1 VKVLVLG
8 GYGAVG
14 TWIVATLRARGETVY
29 VAGRDAARADRVVD
43 LREPGFASVQRA
55 LRDVDVAINAA
66 GVEDPALV
74 AHIADHGVA
83 VVDITASTPYVAMLE
98 RLSLGAPVLVNV
110 GLAPGLTNLLAAAVH
125 AASAGPIDLVILVGA
140 GERHGAAGVDW
151 TLDLL
156 GRRFRDPGSGA
167 LVRNFTQSRTI
178 SLPGHGCRRA
188 YRADF
193 SDQHALS
200 RDLGVPVR
208 TYFGL
213 DSRLATATLAFLTW
227 LPGGSRVPRGLSF
240 PGTDRWLALARGIDG
255 TMRWASGRGQSRA
268 TASMAALAT
277 RAAVGLPSGVHHLH
291 HVLTLADVPGDQGI
305 CLRQSVT
312 EWHVDCGVLTQA
324 AAR

>member
-1 VKVLVLG
+1 MKVLVLG

-14 TWIVATLRARGETVY
+14 TQIVAMLRAHGETAY
-29 VAGRDAARADRVVD
+29 VAGRDAGRADRVLD
-43 LREPGFASVQRA
+43 LRAPGSASVRAA

-74 AHIADHGVA
+74 ALIANHGVA
-83 VVDITASTPYVAMLE
+83 LVDITASTPYIAMLE
-98 RLSLGAPVLVNV
+98 RRSLGAPVLVNV

-125 AASAGPIDLVILVGA
+125 AASGGPIDLVILVGA

-156 GRRFRDPGSGA
+156 GRRFPDPGNGA
-167 LVRNFTQSRTI
+167 WVRNFTQSRTFD
-178 SLPGHGCRRA
+178 LPGYGPRRV

-213 DSRLATATLAFLTW
+213 DSRPATATLALLTRV
-227 LPGGSRVPRGLSF
+227 PGGSRFPQGLSF
-240 PGTDRWLALARGIDG
+240 PGSNRWLTLARGIDG
-255 TMRWASGRGQSRA
+255 TTRWARGRGQSRA
-268 TASMAALAT
+268 TAFMAMLAS
-277 RAAVGLPSGVHHLH
+277 RAAVGLPPGVHHLH
-291 HVLTLADVPGDQGI
+291 NVMTLGDVPEIQGI
-305 CLRQSVT
+305 DL
-312 EWHVDCGVLTQA
+312 HQA
-324 AAR
+324 TSAR